1 MAIVARYEIACPCGE
16 TISLTETTLAK
27 IIQHLQ
33 WSDKDERLV
42 NFVCSR
48 CKTAFRYDYQ
58 NRKPVGVIDAHPQS
72 SGHSI
77 GVLSLK
83 CSNSNCVAD
92 IKLIAV
98 RRSGT
103 TIEAMQEEL
112 QGWKISESRCGQGL
126 PPDPSAPWVGYKA
139 HQL

>member
-1 MAIVARYEIACPCGE
+1 MKLVARYEIRCPCDE
-16 TISLTETTLAK
+16 TIVLTETTLVR

-33 WSDKDERLV
+33 WSDKGERLV

-48 CKTAFRYDYQ
+48 CKTAFRYDYP
-58 NRKPVGVIDAHPQS
+58 NREPVGVIDEPSQS
-72 SGHSI
+72 SEHSI

-92 IKLIAV
+92 IKLIAI
-98 RRSGT
+98 RKSGT

-112 QGWKISESRCGQGL
+112 QGWKISQSRCAQGF
-126 PPDPSAPWVGYKA
+126 PPDPSAPWLGYKLQA
-139 HQL
+139 G